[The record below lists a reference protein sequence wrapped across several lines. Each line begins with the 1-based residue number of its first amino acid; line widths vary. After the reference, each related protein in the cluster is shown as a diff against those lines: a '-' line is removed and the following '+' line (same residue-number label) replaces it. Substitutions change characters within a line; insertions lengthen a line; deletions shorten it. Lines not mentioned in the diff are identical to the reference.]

1 MAIERGDGA
10 ARIAELLKPE
20 RDDYFVLKPKHS
32 GFHATPLD
40 LLLRHLQARRLVI
53 AGVSGDQCVLYTVAD
68 ARMHDYEVVVPRDC
82 VASLTECATA
92 ACSTTSPR
100 CRKSRR
106 RSAARSTCRRVGN
119 RDAPGRPL
127 GLRPA
132 ADRGPCHDRSL
143 TRRFRVDQALSF
155 LNPYS
160 HGFARVSVAVPRMRV
175 ADPVFNAAE
184 SVALLAQAAEQG
196 AVLVAFPELGL
207 SAYTCD
213 DLFHQRALLDGCEAA
228 LGTIAEATA
237 TSPVVAIVGLPLRV
251 DHRLFNCAAVVAGG
265 RVLGIVPK
273 TYLPNYGEFYEAR
286 QFNAGDSALA
296 PRCGCSAPTCRSVPT

>member
-1 MAIERGDGA
+1 
-10 ARIAELLKPE
+10 
-20 RDDYFVLKPKHS
+20 
-32 GFHATPLD
+32 
-40 LLLRHLQARRLVI
+40 
-53 AGVSGDQCVLYTVAD
+53 
-68 ARMHDYEVVVPRDC
+68 
-82 VASLTECATA
+82 
-92 ACSTTSPR
+92 
-100 CRKSRR
+100 
-106 RSAARSTCRRVGN
+106 
-119 RDAPGRPL
+119 
-127 GLRPA
+127 
-132 ADRGPCHDRSL
+132 
-143 TRRFRVDQALSF
+143 VDQALSF

-251 DHRLFNCAAVVAGG
+251 DHRLFNCAASSLAAGCSASC
-265 RVLGIVPK
+265 RRP
-273 TYLPNYGEFYEAR
+273 TCRTTASSTRRASSTPPTAR
-286 QFNAGDSALA
+286 SL